1 MERIRKNEEF
11 QKIYNSKSQKLFS
24 YYSIMYIKK
33 NNYDYNRLGVV
44 VSKKNGNAVV
54 RNRIKRL
61 LREFFRKNEKNFSKE
76 NSFDIIVISKKHFGE
91 KAFEIKYEEIEK
103 DLRVTLKKGGYVVWE
118 TFLFFW

>member
-76 NSFDIIVISKKHFGE
+76 NSCDIIVISKKHFGE

-103 DLRVTLKKGGYVVWE
+103 DLRVTLKKGGYVV
-118 TFLFFW
+118 